1 MKMPQEN
8 DPFNEA
14 MDYFEAIHNERV
26 NGKEEIET

>member
-14 MDYFEAIHNERV
+14 MDFFEAIQNERL